1 MPSVAECARGSI
13 WAFLPGLV
21 VGNPCPQR
29 RRRAWALPRQSVL
42 RSSSTPTDVRPPLG
56 GRLSNR
62 PSSTVPACTAARP
75 FPNRPRSAFPPPSLS
90 TLSFSLADALPLFS
104 PALRNPRLASSTHHR
119 PVPRPSQADCRL
131 VSLRPR
137 CLLRARRHPA
147 HRATSSELPAAPRRL
162 SSFSSPTQPPL
173 AACRRGVDP
182 SPGHNGDAA
191 PLLNGRDGFASRSP
205 CCRHNGQHKRRRIF
219 ALALGLQ
226 RRFHKPSKWPS

>member
-1 MPSVAECARGSI
+1 MATRALSAAAAGRGH
-13 WAFLPGLV
+13 
-21 VGNPCPQR
+21 C
-29 RRRAWALPRQSVL
+29 RASQS
-42 RSSSTPTDVRPPLG
+42 SSSTPTDVRPPLG

-62 PSSTVPACTAARP
+62 PSSTVLACTAARP

-131 VSLRPR
+131 SPPSALASPPSSSATTS
-137 CLLRARRHPA
+137 RAPGDVERIASGPPTIEFFFEPDPA
-147 HRATSSELPAAPRRL
+147 
-162 SSFSSPTQPPL
+162 PL

-205 CCRHNGQHKRRRIF
+205 CCRHNGQHKPRRIF